1 MSQFKYTLPSGNNF
15 TLEAPAGTTPAEA
28 DFIFYSQ
35 VATGALTGFAPGQ
48 SISGGTVSNVK
59 FELSRLDRGTAGVN
73 DTVILAII
81 NGLPT
86 VTTGIPT
93 LIDVA
98 LENPVTQADIAQI
111 TESGFTAP
119 AIGSLTS
126 NQVTAIMAQ
135 VVNSVGQAPTEMTND
150 KGVGQYGMSCQ
161 QLEQA
166 GYVKPG
172 TWQRFLQNNSSTLVN
187 VLSAPGIWTGLGGI
201 NNSSDFLNNSAVQNT
216 AQARLMEMG
225 YSGLQA
231 SGVIETPSAQSVSAV
246 QGTVY
251 NGSGVPLI
259 GVTSALTN
267 GVNNQIGSLLANASR
282 FGTQLTAQWAKGLP
296 SLTSLTSN
304 FTSINGISSLANLS
318 AFPNIGSLTSGL
330 TPNLASVQTLM
341 NSLGKAS
348 QFATSAASQLTSG
361 LGNLGN
367 LNISSLTGNL
377 PSLSSL
383 TGSIQGQVGALAGQ
397 LQNQVGALAGQL
409 QNQVGALAS
418 NFSALSVTGD
428 SLIASVEKAAG
439 FSNTVNRATV
449 DVAMVKIFGS
459 NKIPIPS
466 LGAITPDSAS
476 IGAALDITKAQSVL
490 KDLQGQGSRLLGGV
504 QNSIGSS
511 LGGITSQV
519 TSVARSATT
528 VFNPS
533 AGISV

>member
-15 TLEAPAGTTPAEA
+15 TLESPAGTTPAEA

-48 SISGGTVSNVK
+48 SISGGTVGNVK

-216 AQARLMEMG
+216 AQARLMEIG

-318 AFPNIGSLTSGL
+318 AFPNLGSLTSGL

-397 LQNQVGALAGQL
+397 LQNQVGALA
-409 QNQVGALAS
+409 S

-466 LGAITPDSAS
+466 LGATTPDSAS
-476 IGAALDITKAQSVL
+476 IGAALDIAKAQSVL